1 MSSKELEIHVS
12 SHLAVQKFYSGKL
25 FMHTKLTHA
34 CTLRDA
40 FTYTHK
46 HVHAHMQLLKE
57 ETFCEWPLYEPAHW
71 KGDDS
76 FF

>member
-1 MSSKELEIHVS
+1 
-12 SHLAVQKFYSGKL
+12 
-25 FMHTKLTHA
+25 MHRQLIHA

-40 FTYTHK
+40 CTYTHK

-57 ETFCEWPLYEPAHW
+57 ETFCEWPLYEPAHL

-76 FF
+76 VF